1 MPPDFNLALAGH
13 AGAPLAILLAVT
25 LSLSGCGSGES
36 TQLAASARP
45 VLVSDVQHA
54 PLGGLTFAGE
64 VRARERAELSF
75 AVPGVVREV
84 LVDVGATVRRGQLL
98 ARIDAAPQQA
108 QLAASEAEARRL
120 QALLA
125 DAHRREQRMRAAH
138 EGGAATDSEW
148 TAVQAEVLAAH
159 EALTAAQAQRG
170 AAAWSREQTELRA
183 PFDGR
188 VALRQLE
195 VGQIVGAGALVL
207 ELDGR
212 GRELWLV
219 VPASLP
225 LGVGHTFWMSGPS
238 GKTEAS
244 VLQLSARL
252 EAGGSRRVLL
262 SVPDSWPTGEAVSVQ
277 LWSREPGAQA
287 LLVPLRAVQMD
298 PARPDQ
304 GQVLRLPDGRQVP
317 ERITVTLGA
326 LQGDQVEVHSGLK
339 VGDRVVLAGAHALAA
354 DQPVTPVSQLR

>member
-1 MPPDFNLALAGH
+1 MSPDFHLPLAGR

-25 LSLSGCGSGES
+25 LVLSGCGSAES
-36 TQLAASARP
+36 PQAAVPARP
-45 VLVSDVQHA
+45 VLVSTVQQA
-54 PLGGLTFAGE
+54 PLAGLAFAGE

-84 LVDVGATVRRGQLL
+84 LVDVGASVRRGQLL

-108 QLAASEAEARRL
+108 QFAASEAEARRL

-125 DAHRREQRMRAAH
+125 DAQRREQRLRAAH
-138 EGGAATDSEW
+138 ESGAAADAEW
-148 TAVQAEVLAAH
+148 TAVQAEVLAAR
-159 EALTAAQAQRG
+159 EAVNAAQAQRD
-170 AAAWSREQTELRA
+170 AAAWNREQTELRA

-195 VGQIVGAGALVL
+195 VGRVVGAGAPVL

-225 LGVGHTFWMSGPS
+225 LGVGQTLWMSGPS
-238 GKTEAS
+238 GNAEAR

-262 SVPDSWPTGEAVSVQ
+262 SAPESWPNGEAVSVQ
-277 LWSREPGAQA
+277 LWSREPAAQA

-298 PARPDQ
+298 AARPEQ
-304 GQVLRLPDGRQVP
+304 GQVLRLSAGRQVP
-317 ERITVTLGA
+317 DRVTVSLGA
-326 LQGDQVEVHSGLK
+326 LQGDQIEVHSGLK
-339 VGDRVVLAGAHALAA
+339 AGDRVVLAGAQALAV